1 MSSTKNLLKP
11 QPFQAFFTLQS
22 SPVRAQV
29 SSVRLPKEAAQHKIK
44 GKCSDDIYNSISQRI
59 GLAIMSSDLYV
70 LDAFFNHHPTP
81 EIVST
86 DGGDLFFPDPFS
98 PFCDSSIDILQEFSN
113 NQCPLE
119 NYNSVDSF
127 SPSVLSSSPPSHQIE
142 NLSLYQTNHLQVL
155 ANGENLASGYS
166 HPPGLDALEV
176 KTEECQL
183 SFGSSYNPHSLM
195 PQSYSDL
202 ENPGLL
208 FQPRFDALLE
218 SPNYQIQA
226 LSLPQNNFIA
236 GQLRRA
242 CSTGDLQNINRT
254 VHTTERSYSRRLA
267 TESSFIEESNFK
279 VGRYSAEER
288 KERITKYRAKRTQ
301 RNFTKT
307 IKYACRKTLADNRPR
322 IRGRFARNDETGELP
337 KMACSTRDEDEE
349 GLYMGIAIN
358 EMQPMH

>member
-1 MSSTKNLLKP
+1 
-11 QPFQAFFTLQS
+11 
-22 SPVRAQV
+22 
-29 SSVRLPKEAAQHKIK
+29 
-44 GKCSDDIYNSISQRI
+44 
-59 GLAIMSSDLYV
+59 MSSDLYV
-70 LDAFFNHHPTP
+70 LDAFFDHHPTP
-81 EIVST
+81 EIVSP

-119 NYNSVDSF
+119 NSNSVDSF
-127 SPSVLSSSPPSHQIE
+127 SPSVLSSSPPSHQLE
-142 NLSLYQTNHLQVL
+142 NLSLYQTNHLQAF
-155 ANGENLASGYS
+155 ANGENLVSGYS
-166 HPPGLDALEV
+166 HPTGLDALEV

-183 SFGSSYNPHSLM
+183 SFESSYNLHSFMPHGYSSVENVAKM
-195 PQSYSDL
+195 MQRSYSSNSF
-202 ENPGLL
+202 EGKPGFL
-208 FQPRFDALLE
+208 FQPRFNTLLE
-218 SPNYQIQA
+218 SPNYQSQA
-226 LSLPQNNFIA
+226 LSLPENDFLA

-254 VHTTERSYSRRLA
+254 ALTTERSFSSPLA

-288 KERITKYRAKRTQ
+288 KERISKYRAKRGQ

-322 IRGRFARNDETGELP
+322 IRGRFARNDETGEIP

-349 GLYMGIAIN
+349 EQWFDGLHEEEDDGAIRGSSGGFVN
-358 EMQPMH
+358 SFIQPRQFQYYGY

>member
-1 MSSTKNLLKP
+1 
-11 QPFQAFFTLQS
+11 
-22 SPVRAQV
+22 
-29 SSVRLPKEAAQHKIK
+29 
-44 GKCSDDIYNSISQRI
+44 
-59 GLAIMSSDLYV
+59 MSSDLYV
-70 LDAFFNHHPTP
+70 LDAFFDHHPTP
-81 EIVST
+81 EIVSP

-119 NYNSVDSF
+119 NSNSVDSF
-127 SPSVLSSSPPSHQIE
+127 SP
-142 NLSLYQTNHLQVL
+142 NLSLYQTNHLQAF
-155 ANGENLASGYS
+155 ANGDNLVSGYS
-166 HPPGLDALEV
+166 HPTGLDALEV

-183 SFGSSYNPHSLM
+183 SFEKCGKM
-195 PQSYSDL
+195 MQRSYSSNSF
-202 ENPGLL
+202 EGKPGFL
-208 FQPRFDALLE
+208 FQPRFNTLLE
-218 SPNYQIQA
+218 SPNYQSQA
-226 LSLPQNNFIA
+226 LSLPENDFLA

-254 VHTTERSYSRRLA
+254 ALTTERSFSSPLA

-288 KERITKYRAKRTQ
+288 KERISKYRAKRGQ

-322 IRGRFARNDETGELP
+322 IRGRFARNDETGEIP

-349 GLYMGIAIN
+349 EQWFDGLHEEEDDGAIRGSSGGFVN
-358 EMQPMH
+358 SFIQPRQFQYYGY